1 MNTRRFHLPS
11 LSLLVATVLL
21 LGCLSPLQ
29 AAAKRNVL
37 LLISDNQNWDDVGC
51 YGNSVIQTPHL
62 DRLAKQGTRFQYA
75 FATTASCG
83 PSRAVIYTGLMTHQN
98 GQYAHPHAIHTNRL
112 QPKVKTIFQ
121 YLKANNYRSAILG
134 KQHVA
139 PLDRYPFDQDLAMNG
154 YFVKKMAQEAEK
166 FISDSAEQP
175 FFLVIAYHDP
185 HPTSRDAPEWGMRRK
200 EQGIEAVHYDPKDVI
215 VPGYLPDQPEV
226 RAGLAGYYQQ
236 ISRLDQG
243 IGMVLDALKRTGKD
257 DETLVIF
264 TSDHGSSEPGAM
276 ATHYEPGV
284 RIPLIVRNPLSKKQN
299 HVSEAMVTLADLVP
313 TILDWTETKPTLSR
327 QSIPIPD
334 RSFLSVMETDQA
346 KGWDEVYLSHVGH
359 ESTMYYPM
367 RTIRTKRYK
376 LIWNLAW
383 RSEYPLPIDT
393 LNRKTWYEAT
403 RRKEGMI
410 GPRTIDAYLF
420 RDAVELY
427 DLQNDPD
434 EIVNL
439 ASDSKHSQIRI
450 ELSKKLNHWME
461 QTKDPWL
468 ERHRLPLPGEPEGAD
483 SRQKHRGS
491 FNQQQ

>member
-1 MNTRRFHLPS
+1 M
-11 LSLLVATVLL
+11 
-21 LGCLSPLQ
+21 
-29 AAAKRNVL
+29 

-51 YGNSVIQTPHL
+51 YGNPVLQTPNL
-62 DRLAKQGTRFQYA
+62 DRLAREGIRFEHA
-75 FATTASCG
+75 FATTACCG

-121 YLKANNYRSAILG
+121 YLEANNYRTALLG

-139 PLDRYPFDQDLAMNG
+139 PLDRYPFTVDLKMNG
-154 YFVKKMAQEAEK
+154 YLVKEMAERAEEFVRDSGEK
-166 FISDSAEQP
+166 P
-175 FFLVIAYHDP
+175 FFLVLGYKDP
-185 HPTSRDAPEWGMRRK
+185 HPTSRDVPEWGIKRK
-200 EQGIEAVHYDPKDVI
+200 EEGIEAIQYDPNEVI
-215 VPGYLPDQPEV
+215 VPRYLPDQPEV
-226 RAGLAGYYQQ
+226 RAGLAGYYEQ

-243 IGMVLDALKRTGKD
+243 VGLILEMLERTGKE

-284 RIPLIVRNPLSKKQN
+284 RIPLIVRNPLASKKN
-299 HVSEAMVTLADLVP
+299 HVSNAMVTLADLVP
-313 TILDWTETKPTLSR
+313 TILDWTETKPKPER
-327 QSIPIPD
+327 NIIPVPK
-334 RSFLSVMETDQA
+334 RSFLSVMERDDA
-346 KGWDEVYLSHVGH
+346 KGWDEVFLSHVGH

-367 RTIRTKRYK
+367 RTIRTRRYK
-376 LIWNLAW
+376 LIWNMAW

-393 LNRKTWYEAT
+393 LNRETWIQAT

-410 GPRTIDAYLF
+410 GRRTIDAFLF
-420 RDAVELY
+420 RNAVELY

-439 ASDSKHSQIRI
+439 AHDPQYAAVRS
-450 ELSKKLNHWME
+450 ELSQKLMAWLK

-468 ERHRLPLPGEPEGAD
+468 ERHRLPMPGEPDTAD
-483 SRQKHRGS
+483 SRQR
-491 FNQQQ
+491 NR